1 MPCTISDPSS
11 ALVGNRTVVDDG
23 GVPNRR
29 ILKTPHRYD
38 LRPGD
43 LLTVTLASVSPGLVG
58 DVFTIVG
65 EEERSYATYRRF
77 VIRGASWLAP
87 RIEVRGTRPCRTP
100 WSAAPSRPRCSWP
113 SSWRSPPPT
122 WWPSRSRTRRTG
134 RARTPRP
141 ATTAAR
147 GGPSSSTTGPG
158 EVSWSAGTDRAQAN
172 RLEYGFV
179 GTDSLGRTYDQ
190 PPYEHHGPAVDVI
203 EPIFHAAMEKVAQK
217 ATAW

>member
-1 MPCTISDPSS
+1 VADPRIAAAMARLIGVREELMVDEGTITRPGDLGPTPELDPDTGLPVNPAAEPVYTGMPCTISDPSS

-77 VIRGASWLAP
+77 VIRGAS
-87 RIEVRGTRPCRTP
+87 
-100 WSAAPSRPRCSWP
+100 
-113 SSWRSPPPT
+113 
-122 WWPSRSRTRRTG
+122 
-134 RARTPRP
+134 
-141 ATTAAR
+141 
-147 GGPSSSTTGPG
+147 
-158 EVSWSAGTDRAQAN
+158 
-172 RLEYGFV
+172 
-179 GTDSLGRTYDQ
+179 
-190 PPYEHHGPAVDVI
+190 
-203 EPIFHAAMEKVAQK
+203 
-217 ATAW
+217 